1 MTGEWQELPTAQ
13 EGLRWRSFR
22 AERLQSNCRTMTK
35 LIAKKKGVTPMIL
48 DTLEHMESYRALPG
62 MEKIIAF
69 LGSHDLASMAD
80 GTYEIDGDD
89 LYVMVQ
95 SPALK
100 SEEDALLEAHKL
112 YADLQLVFSG
122 AECMGYAPL
131 ETLGAPIDDPEGK
144 DIAFYRGDYQKFFV
158 PEGSFAVFYPG
169 DAHAP
174 VYREGE
180 SDRKAVFKIRL

>member
-1 MTGEWQELPTAQ
+1 
-13 EGLRWRSFR
+13 
-22 AERLQSNCRTMTK
+22 
-35 LIAKKKGVTPMIL
+35 MIL

-131 ETLGAPIDDPEGK
+131 ETLSAPIDDPEGK
-144 DIAFYRGDYQKFFV
+144 DIALYRGDYQKFFV

-174 VYREGE
+174 SLSVYREGE